1 MREPEGGIQNREK
14 GEPISEEWKRY
25 IVHWSE
31 LKGNSVRAASDHF
44 GVAKSTIHDWKKTV
58 KEVKNLNKPGRPP
71 LLDEEAQKC
80 VYNEAQKKYQENET
94 IPAGKVGL
102 DGGVTAQDLILEGVK
117 RTSERRKWFFNG
129 NSIHLQTQKKG
140 YCEGQIGSDTALK
153 HLRHR

>member
-1 MREPEGGIQNREK
+1 MRKSGSSTQNRK
-14 GEPISEEWKRY
+14 PDEPISEEWKRY

-117 RTSERRKWFFNG
+117 QSSERRQSFL
-129 NSIHLQTQKKG
+129 S
-140 YCEGQIGSDTALK
+140 LK
-153 HLRHR
+153 IFIQRGFE

>member
-1 MREPEGGIQNREK
+1 
-14 GEPISEEWKRY
+14 
-25 IVHWSE
+25 
-31 LKGNSVRAASDHF
+31 
-44 GVAKSTIHDWKKTV
+44 VATSTIHDWKKTV
-58 KEVKNLNKPGRPP
+58 KEEKKKLNESGRPHV
-71 LLDEEAQKC
+71 LDEEAQKH